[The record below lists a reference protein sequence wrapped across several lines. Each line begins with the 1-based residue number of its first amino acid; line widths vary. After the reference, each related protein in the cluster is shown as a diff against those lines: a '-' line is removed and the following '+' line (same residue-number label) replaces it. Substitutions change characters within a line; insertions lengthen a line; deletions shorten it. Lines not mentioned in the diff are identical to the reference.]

1 MVEPLSPAQQPSRAA
16 LSHGGRVRSPP
27 VEVRISHF
35 RLRFFKSDNLRL
47 HQRWDLALSQH
58 QPNKENTQ
66 THRDTSQPDHLGQSS
81 REKRN
86 SLPHRRISHRTLV
99 RSKDR
104 PVNQRDGDPTPITRN
119 HCRQGIPFYPE
130 LDRVSHRERTNRV
143 RLLLSSQ
150 EPRMRST
157 ARRKTASPCCKPWW
171 PHQLQPVHFP
181 IRDTIL
187 DEPWNRSRRR
197 QLRWQHGIR

>member
-27 VEVRISHF
+27 VGVRISHF
-35 RLRFFKSDNLRL
+35 RLRFFKSDNLRV
-47 HQRWDLALSQH
+47 HQRWDLALSQP

-66 THRDTSQPDHLGQSS
+66 TNRDTYQPNPLGKSS

-86 SLPHRRISHRTLV
+86 SLPHRRISNRTLV
-99 RSKDR
+99 HSKDR
-104 PVNQRDGDPTPITRN
+104 PVNQRDRDPTPIKRN
-119 HCRQGIPFYPE
+119 HRRQRIPFHPE

-143 RLLLSSQ
+143 RLLLSSK
-150 EPRMRST
+150 EPRIRST
-157 ARRKTASPCCKPWW
+157 PRRKTTSPRCKPWRA
-171 PHQLQPVHFP
+171 HQLQPIHSP

-197 QLRWQHGIR
+197 QLRWQHRIW